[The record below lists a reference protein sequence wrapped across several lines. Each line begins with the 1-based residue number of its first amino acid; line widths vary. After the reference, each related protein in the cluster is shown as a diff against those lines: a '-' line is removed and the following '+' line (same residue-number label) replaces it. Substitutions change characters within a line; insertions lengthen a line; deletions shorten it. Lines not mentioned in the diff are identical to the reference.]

1 MPQVPE
7 GSRGGPTPC
16 PLPPGSRR
24 THLLR
29 GGGAWAP
36 GRRGRRQSGSRLG
49 WPALAAPRGHGP
61 ARALSPLCLS
71 RGRRRGPGF
80 NGFCGLRARQQP
92 RPRAPARA
100 MGRLRGARGRLPPGG
115 LRAPPGR
122 RAEGAFPG
130 AGRGR
135 RRALGSGEL
144 RLARPGGARLL
155 AELGPGGR
163 AGLRRSSRRAL
174 ALCCTRGSPDRGR
187 SLARSLWSRGRRR
200 DGALGAARGAPA
212 IGRPW
217 ATFA

>member
-1 MPQVPE
+1 MPE
-7 GSRGGPTPC
+7 
-16 PLPPGSRR
+16 PGS
-24 THLLR
+24 T
-29 GGGAWAP
+29 
-36 GRRGRRQSGSRLG
+36 
-49 WPALAAPRGHGP
+49 PR
-61 ARALSPLCLS
+61 
-71 RGRRRGPGF
+71 PGF
-80 NGFCGLRARQQP
+80 NGFRGLRERQQP
-92 RPRAPARA
+92 RPRALARA

-135 RRALGSGEL
+135 RRALGFGAL

-155 AELGPGGR
+155 AGLGPGGR

-174 ALCCTRGSPDRGR
+174 ALRCAQGSLDRGR